1 MAYTIRRV
9 EYFHATVVDQPGEAY
24 KVLSALAGL
33 GVNLLAFT
41 AVPVGPDRTQITLFP
56 AEPSKMASEARKA
69 KMELE
74 GPHPALLLQGDDELG
89 ALVEVHEKL
98 YRAKVNV
105 YASTG
110 VSDGHGKYGYVIY
123 VRTEDCARAAKALEV

>member
-1 MAYTIRRV
+1 MAYTIRPV

-24 KVLSALAGL
+24 RVLSTLADL

-41 AVPVGPDRTQITLFP
+41 AVPVGPDETQLTLFP
-56 AEPSKMASEARKA
+56 SDPSKMTSEAAKA
-69 KMELE
+69 QMTLE

-89 ALVEVHEKL
+89 ALTEAHERL

-105 YASTG
+105 YASSG
-110 VSDGHGKYGYVIY
+110 VADGMGKYGYVIY
-123 VRTEDCARAAKALEV
+123 VRAEDCERAAKALGV

>member
-1 MAYTIRRV
+1 MAYTIRSV

-24 KVLSALAGL
+24 RVLSTLADL

-41 AVPVGPDRTQITLFP
+41 AVPVGPDETQLTLFP
-56 AEPSKMASEARKA
+56 SDPSKMTSEAAKA
-69 KMELE
+69 QMTLE

-89 ALVEVHEKL
+89 ALAEAHERL

-105 YASTG
+105 YASSG
-110 VSDGHGKYGYVIY
+110 VADGRGKYGYVIY
-123 VRTEDCARAAKALEV
+123 VRAEDCERAAKALGV